1 LPPARD
7 DATASDPRLG
17 WEDEDEG
24 GVDDGVNDAE
34 AVVDEGVV
42 ADEPCECGMTTS
54 AFGLGAGSSMLDK
67 KASCL

>member
-1 LPPARD
+1 MPPACD
-7 DATASDPRLG
+7 GATASDPRLG
-17 WEDEDEG
+17 CDDEDEG

-34 AVVDEGVV
+34 AVVDEEVV
-42 ADEPCECGMTTS
+42 ASEPCECGMNTS